1 MEDEEDYSLDPSGAQ
16 GMLGQLTKQYT
27 GLGEKSAAAR
37 AEYEQS
43 RAERLRMA
51 EEAIR
56 AARYGE
62 PSRAETL
69 FALSQ
74 AFASPR
80 PYRGLAGT
88 LSNITPVLGDV
99 AQARRSAED
108 QRTQALAKLQ
118 TGYADEAA
126 TGKIDALEA
135 ERKGLADL
143 MRVYGPLAKPQK
155 RRTGHNPVTGRLED
169 LDTGAQIV
177 APPSGAVEALV
188 AYMADPNN
196 TPEEKRITAKN
207 FERKFNVPASEY
219 MQGGM

>member
-1 MEDEEDYSLDPSGAQ
+1 MEDEEDYNLDPEGAQ
-16 GMLGQLTKQYT
+16 GMLAQLTKQYT

-62 PSRAETL
+62 PSRAEQM
-69 FALSQ
+69 FALAR
-74 AFASPR
+74 AFSSPKQF
-80 PYRGLAGT
+80 RGLTGT
-88 LSNITPVLGDV
+88 LNNVVPVLGGI

-108 QRTQALAKLQ
+108 QRTQALAKLNV
-118 TGYADEAA
+118 GYADEAA

-155 RRTGHNPVTGRLED
+155 RRTALSPLSGRPVD
-169 LDTGAQIV
+169 LDTGAEIV
-177 APPSGAVEALV
+177 PPPTGAVEALV
-188 AYMADPNN
+188 AYMTDPNN

-207 FERKFNVPASEY
+207 FERRFNVPASEY
-219 MQGGM
+219 LQGGV